1 MSTTNPT
8 GYTPQN
14 HDGANFYQPA
24 PQHPA
29 TKKPTGWIVA
39 TVGAGALALVGMVA
53 AVLMAFASPAT
64 AGASNTI
71 DHHKSS
77 SHHAV
82 IVNGGGTNG
91 GGTNH
96 GGNTPNPPHHKV
108 QPSAQIEGWQKDL
121 GQLNYY
127 EGPVNGYMTPLT
139 VQSITYLQADAHL
152 PQTGTMNAA
161 TQAAMQYMLVHGNNQ
176 MGS

>member
-1 MSTTNPT
+1 MSYTTPT
-8 GYTPQN
+8 Q
-14 HDGANFYQPA
+14 QPE
-24 PQHPA
+24 
-29 TKKPTGWIVA
+29 KSKPTGWIVA
-39 TVGAGALALVGMVA
+39 TFGAAALALVGMIA
-53 AVLMAFASPAT
+53 AVLMAFAAPAT

-82 IVNGGGTNG
+82 IINGGGG
-91 GGTNH
+91 DNH

-108 QPSAQIEGWQKDL
+108 QPSGQVETWQKDL

-127 EGPVNGYMTPLT
+127 EGPVNGYLTPLT
-139 VQSITYLQADAHL
+139 VQSIKYLQAAAHL
-152 PQTGTMNAA
+152 PQTGQMDAA